1 MTAKP
6 YPHAVQKAARRGVLS
21 AAGSKRV
28 EVVLDAKAQNQLA
41 LISEEHGCSQG
52 EAVRLALATLSGKIM
67 LERHPEGF

>member
-28 EVVLDAKAQNQLA
+28 EVVLDAGQLIDLETIKQA
-41 LISEEHGCSQG
+41 YGYNNA
-52 EAVRLALATLSGKIM
+52 EAVSYAISAARLVLMRDRKA
-67 LERHPEGF
+67 